1 MKTLAFLLA
10 LLLQAPPAAPLVGV
24 RTMLKQLSDGLNDH
38 KTTYGAT
45 PQLTEAK
52 HQLRDWV
59 ESQLTRQA
67 ESIDMRGFADRLH
80 GAIAGAGLLCDDCD
94 WNHLGYVD
102 DVRVRREGGFLV
114 VVTAT
119 GISCGYD
126 ESAYAYA
133 WDGRQWRRVWEH
145 EQDTYTQQDYQPQT
159 IHDVQISAPDANQ
172 NRLLM
177 VLGSQTICGGAFKN
191 IYARAW
197 QLGTDNR
204 PERVLD
210 RTERANDE
218 YPPIEGRLLPG
229 DVLFKFTAGGF
240 LDGDVHTAV
249 RHFRTNGGA
258 VMMQVD
264 PIAGLPRDF
273 VLEWLDAP
281 WDVSRGRAESAAL
294 QAAHAQLHRTDG
306 VGDFAKPTLRCT
318 AEPDVWQVHTHLF
331 ESPDRYYRVRWK
343 APFTFT
349 LVAISETSFAD
360 CTESDSRG
368 ETYQNLL
375 NKF

>member
-1 MKTLAFLLA
+1 MKTLAFLLV

-24 RTMLKQLSDGLNDH
+24 RTVLKQLSDGLNDH

-59 ESQLTRQA
+59 ESQLGGQA
-67 ESIDMRGFADRLH
+67 ESIDTRGFADGLH

-102 DVRVRREGGFLV
+102 DVRVRREGGFLI

-177 VLGSQTICGGAFKN
+177 V
-191 IYARAW
+191 AR
-197 QLGTDNR
+197 L
-204 PERVLD
+204 
-210 RTERANDE
+210 ANDLRWRLQE
-218 YPPIEGRLLPG
+218 YLRARVADGRRQSA
-229 DVLFKFTAGGF
+229 DT
-240 LDGDVHTAV
+240 
-249 RHFRTNGGA
+249 
-258 VMMQVD
+258 
-264 PIAGLPRDF
+264 
-273 VLEWLDAP
+273 
-281 WDVSRGRAESAAL
+281 RARS
-294 QAAHAQLHRTDG
+294 HRT
-306 VGDFAKPTLRCT
+306 R
-318 AEPDVWQVHTHLF
+318 Q
-331 ESPDRYYRVRWK
+331 
-343 APFTFT
+343 
-349 LVAISETSFAD
+349 
-360 CTESDSRG
+360 
-368 ETYQNLL
+368 
-375 NKF
+375 